1 MRWLYKSAILTAG
14 RFGPPAAIYLSGALH
29 YKTDLVAAYALAVNS
44 GQISAQLSECGLSA
58 RLARVGT
65 GHLTPYWRVV
75 AGRVVL
81 LALIAAVALEMNWA
95 SLVDV
100 PIAFGVLM
108 LTLVRDVAL
117 IERDALLQGVD
128 ALCGVLSLAVFSL
141 PLGRAAF
148 LWSIAVIYVAAG
160 LMIMWHLFRARP
172 AHEPTAA
179 ASAPAVSPQN
189 YSDWASY
196 INRVMG
202 LLVSGFDVQL
212 IARVGL
218 GSAALTRYLAARSVL
233 QIGAVAA
240 AYGQA
245 LVGARVHLVR
255 SAARPQAIAMR
266 TLAVILAVQV
276 ILLVYAYEPRLEVS
290 YLLAAFTL
298 AAAWTV
304 IYSVY
309 LPIFAQR
316 GMNQAV
322 LLASL
327 LANVAGFTV
336 MLLTWRKLGV
346 AGVACGV
353 AVTKFV
359 YCEMVVRDVARHTRA
374 GESSS

>member
-1 MRWLYKSAILTAG
+1 M
-14 RFGPPAAIYLSGALH
+14 
-29 YKTDLVAAYALAVNS
+29 
-44 GQISAQLSECGLSA
+44 SA

-65 GHLTPYWRVV
+65 GHLTPYWRAL
-75 AGRVVL
+75 AGRAML
-81 LALIAAVALEMNWA
+81 LALIAAAALEMNWA

-108 LTLVRDVAL
+108 LTVVRDVAL

-128 ALCGVLSLAVFSL
+128 ALCGVLSLAVFAL
-141 PLGRAAF
+141 PLGRTAF

-160 LMIMWHLFRARP
+160 LLIMWQLFRARP
-172 AHEPTAA
+172 AGAT
-179 ASAPAVSPQN
+179 SAPAVSPQN

-218 GSAALTRYLAARSVL
+218 GSTALTRYLAARSVL

-245 LVGARVHLVR
+245 LIGARVHLMR
-255 SAARPQAIAMR
+255 GAARLQAIAMR
-266 TLAVILAVQV
+266 TLVVILAIQG
-276 ILLVYAYEPRLEVS
+276 ILMVYAHEPRLEIS

-309 LPIFAQR
+309 LPTFAQR

-327 LANVAGFTV
+327 VANAAGFAV

-346 AGVACGV
+346 AGVAYGV

-359 YCEMVVRDVARHTRA
+359 YCEMVVRDVARRTA
-374 GESSS
+374 SESYS